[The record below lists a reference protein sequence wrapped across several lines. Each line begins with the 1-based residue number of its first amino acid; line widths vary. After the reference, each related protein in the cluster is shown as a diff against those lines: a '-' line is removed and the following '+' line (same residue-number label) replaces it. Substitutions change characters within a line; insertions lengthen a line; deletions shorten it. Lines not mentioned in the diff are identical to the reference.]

1 MKPEPSPKG
10 LAYLA
15 EVFETSFMGHVVR
28 VTIHTSKQRNDAIR
42 LHLEGGF
49 VGIEKHRWNREGSR
63 RLVRKLWGNHQQWR
77 LL

>member
-1 MKPEPSPKG
+1 MKPEPGPKG

-28 VTIHTSKQRNDAIR
+28 VAIHISKQRNDAIR

-49 VGIEKHRWNREGSR
+49 VGIEKHRWNRGG
-63 RLVRKLWGNHQQWR
+63 VREIG
-77 LL
+77 